1 MLNGKN
7 NHTLNNIQLC
17 FASMY
22 LFSLIS
28 QGINGIG
35 SRCANGL
42 HAYGSKGDDQSQY
55 CARDKWQDIQVCL
68 IGKSR
73 EPVAHEIVGNWPG
86 DEIGEQN
93 EHYKFAGE
101 QHDQMRC
108 GGAQYFSHADFALAG
123 DSACCGT

>member
-7 NHTLNNIQLC
+7 SHTLNNIQLC

-28 QGINGIG
+28 QGINGIRA
-35 SRCANGL
+35 RCANGL
-42 HAYGSKGDDQSQY
+42 HAHGAKGDDQCHYRACS
-55 CARDKWQDIQVCL
+55 KWQDIQVRL
-68 IGKSR
+68 VGKPG

-101 QHDQMRC
+101 
-108 GGAQYFSHADFALAG
+108 
-123 DSACCGT
+123 